1 MKIELILLGIIG
13 VVFLIDFL
21 MKGVKKKTES
31 NDMVKAGEEEV
42 NVPKQ
47 RKGRYI
53 YYLYA
58 FVVSIIIG
66 IISTY
71 LINYFYSGV
80 SLETFINDFIYFL
93 PYHISNFI
101 VSFGITLIFIGFVLY
116 KKNGFLKKIS
126 LKGRFTT
133 YILARKK
140 NITLSIILIPLLKVI
155 FHYTIYPIMTQ
166 DCLNCGGSRVPR
178 VRELGPQHR
187 DTLGKH
193 FDRIFE
199 NELWLFIPAIVILL
213 LIVWFF
219 NDKIKA
225 R

>member
-31 NDMVKAGEEEV
+31 NDMMKADEEEV
-42 NVPKQ
+42 NIPKQ

-58 FVVSIIIG
+58 FVGSVIIG

-71 LINYFYSGV
+71 LINYFYLGV
-80 SLETFINDFIYFL
+80 SLEYFINNFRDDSL
-93 PYHISNFI
+93 LAHITNFTI
-101 VSFGITLIFIGFVLY
+101 SFGITLIFIGFVLH
-116 KKNGFLKKIS
+116 KKYGL
-126 LKGRFTT
+126 FTIKSPGGSALL
-133 YILARKK
+133 YILNRKK
-140 NITLSIILIPLLKVI
+140 NITLFILSICIIKLCIHYFIYYPTNRMGNRYKSFSWHLDNLFNEKINLFIAAVI
-155 FHYTIYPIMTQ
+155 FIS
-166 DCLNCGGSRVPR
+166 LV
-178 VRELGPQHR
+178 V
-187 DTLGKH
+187 
-193 FDRIFE
+193 
-199 NELWLFIPAIVILL
+199 WL
-213 LIVWFF
+213 F

>member
-42 NVPKQ
+42 NVSKQ

-80 SLETFINDFIYFL
+80 SLETFINDFIY
-93 PYHISNFI
+93 
-101 VSFGITLIFIGFVLY
+101 GII
-116 KKNGFLKKIS
+116 
-126 LKGRFTT
+126 
-133 YILARKK
+133 
-140 NITLSIILIPLLKVI
+140 
-155 FHYTIYPIMTQ
+155 
-166 DCLNCGGSRVPR
+166 
-178 VRELGPQHR
+178 
-187 DTLGKH
+187 
-193 FDRIFE
+193 
-199 NELWLFIPAIVILL
+199 
-213 LIVWFF
+213 
-219 NDKIKA
+219 
-225 R
+225 

>member
-31 NDMVKAGEEEV
+31 NDMVKADEEEV
-42 NVPKQ
+42 NIPKQ

-58 FVVSIIIG
+58 FVGSIIIG

-71 LINYFYSGV
+71 LIDYFYSG
-80 SLETFINDFIYFL
+80 
-93 PYHISNFI
+93 ISAKNFI
-101 VSFGITLIFIGFVLY
+101 HFTQYNTTPSIINFTISFGTTLILLSFVLY
-116 KKNGFLKKIS
+116 KKYGFLKKIS

-199 NELWLFIPAIVILL
+199 DELWLFVPAIVILL

-219 NDKIKA
+219 NDKINA

>member
-31 NDMVKAGEEEV
+31 NDMVKADEEEV
-42 NVPKQ
+42 NIPKQ

-58 FVVSIIIG
+58 FVGSIIIG

-71 LINYFYSGV
+71 LIDYFYSGR
-80 SLETFINDFIYFL
+80 SLEKFIYDFTYSL
-93 PYHISNFI
+93 ASHITNFTI
-101 VSFGITLIFIGFVLY
+101 SFGITLIFIGFVLH
-116 KKNGFLKKIS
+116 KKYGL
-126 LKGRFTT
+126 FTIKSPGGSALL
-133 YILARKK
+133 YILNRKK
-140 NITLSIILIPLLKVI
+140 NITLFISSICILKLCIHYFIYTSTWTTLRRTGDYGFSWHIDNLFVEKINIFIAAVI
-155 FHYTIYPIMTQ
+155 IISLVT
-166 DCLNCGGSRVPR
+166 
-178 VRELGPQHR
+178 
-187 DTLGKH
+187 
-193 FDRIFE
+193 
-199 NELWLFIPAIVILL
+199 
-213 LIVWFF
+213 WFF

>member
-31 NDMVKAGEEEV
+31 NDMVKADEEEV
-42 NVPKQ
+42 NIPKQ

-58 FVVSIIIG
+58 FVGSIIIG

-71 LINYFYSGV
+71 LIDYFYSGR
-80 SLETFINDFIYFL
+80 SLEKFIYDFTYSL
-93 PYHISNFI
+93 ASHITNFTI
-101 VSFGITLIFIGFVLY
+101 SFGITLIFIGFVLY
-116 KKNGFLKKIS
+116 KKYGFFRIKSPGGSAL
-126 LKGRFTT
+126 L
-133 YILARKK
+133 YILNRKK
-140 NITLSIILIPLLKVI
+140 NITLFIISVPTIKVLIHFFFYRITFDKPKRNGLFQADLGEHIDLL
-155 FHYTIYPIMTQ
+155 
-166 DCLNCGGSRVPR
+166 
-178 VRELGPQHR
+178 
-187 DTLGKH
+187 
-193 FDRIFE
+193 FE
-199 NELWLFIPAIVILL
+199 QNLSLFIPAIIIPS
-213 LIVWFF
+213 LIVWYF

>member
-31 NDMVKAGEEEV
+31 NDMVKADEEEV
-42 NVPKQ
+42 NIPKQ

-58 FVVSIIIG
+58 FVGSLAFG
-66 IISTY
+66 LLWTY
-71 LINYFYSGV
+71 LVRYFNWGDSFIEFINGFDSP
-80 SLETFINDFIYFL
+80 SKRNDFINNFT
-93 PYHISNFI
+93 ISFI
-101 VSFGITLIFIGFVLY
+101 LSF
-116 KKNGFLKKIS
+116 
-126 LKGRFTT
+126 
-133 YILARKK
+133 ILAGLCVSQITAVKIFFSYLGNRKK
-140 NITLSIILIPLLKVI
+140 NITLFIISSSILKLCI
-155 FHYTIYPIMTQ
+155 HYFIYT
-166 DCLNCGGSRVPR
+166 SRWTAITR
-178 VRELGPQHR
+178 ATGDYGFSWHIDNLFSE
-187 DTLGKH
+187 K
-193 FDRIFE
+193 
-199 NELWLFIPAIVILL
+199 NNLFIPSLIICS

>member
-31 NDMVKAGEEEV
+31 NDMVKADEEEV
-42 NVPKQ
+42 NIPKQ

-58 FVVSIIIG
+58 FVGSIIIG

-71 LINYFYSGV
+71 LIDYFYSGR
-80 SLETFINDFIYFL
+80 SLEKFIYDFTYSL
-93 PYHISNFI
+93 ASHITNFTI
-101 VSFGITLIFIGFVLY
+101 SFGITLIFIGFVLY
-116 KKNGFLKKIS
+116 KKNGFLKKI
-126 LKGRFTT
+126 LVV
-133 YILARKK
+133 RKK
-140 NITLSIILIPLLKVI
+140 LKERTLFQADLGEHIDLL
-155 FHYTIYPIMTQ
+155 
-166 DCLNCGGSRVPR
+166 
-178 VRELGPQHR
+178 
-187 DTLGKH
+187 
-193 FDRIFE
+193 FE
-199 NELWLFIPAIVILL
+199 QNLSLFIPAIIIPS
-213 LIVWFF
+213 LIVWYF

>member
-116 KKNGFLKKIS
+116 KKSGFLKKIS

-133 YILARKK
+133 Y
-140 NITLSIILIPLLKVI
+140 LSKPE
-155 FHYTIYPIMTQ
+155 
-166 DCLNCGGSRVPR
+166 S
-178 VRELGPQHR
+178 
-187 DTLGKH
+187 
-193 FDRIFE
+193 
-199 NELWLFIPAIVILL
+199 
-213 LIVWFF
+213 
-219 NDKIKA
+219 
-225 R
+225 

>member
-1 MKIELILLGIIG
+1 MKIELVLLGIIG

-101 VSFGITLIFIGFVLY
+101 VSFGITLIFIGFVLH
-116 KKNGFLKKIS
+116 KKYGL
-126 LKGRFTT
+126 FTIKSPEGSALL
-133 YILARKK
+133 YILNRKK
-140 NITLSIILIPLLKVI
+140 NITLFQTDLAQQI
-155 FHYTIYPIMTQ
+155 
-166 DCLNCGGSRVPR
+166 
-178 VRELGPQHR
+178 
-187 DTLGKH
+187 
-193 FDRIFE
+193 
-199 NELWLFIPAIVILL
+199 A
-213 LIVWFF
+213 
-219 NDKIKA
+219 
-225 R
+225 

>member
-31 NDMVKAGEEEV
+31 NDMVKADEEEV
-42 NVPKQ
+42 NIPKQ

-58 FVVSIIIG
+58 FVGSIIIG

-71 LINYFYSGV
+71 LIDYFYSG
-80 SLETFINDFIYFL
+80 
-93 PYHISNFI
+93 ISAKNFI
-101 VSFGITLIFIGFVLY
+101 HFTQYNTTPSIINFTISFGTTLILLSFVLY
-116 KKNGFLKKIS
+116 KEYS
-126 LKGRFTT
+126 LFTIKST
-133 YILARKK
+133 RGSALLYILKRKK
-140 NITLSIILIPLLKVI
+140 NITLFIISSSILKLGIHYFMYTAYLTVQSPNLSNKSTGKKVI
-155 FHYTIYPIMTQ
+155 Y
-166 DCLNCGGSRVPR
+166 
-178 VRELGPQHR
+178 
-187 DTLGKH
+187 KH
-193 FDRIFE
+193 FKDFTYHVENIFTID
-199 NELWLFIPAIVILL
+199 LHLFIPALIICS

>member
-31 NDMVKAGEEEV
+31 NDMVKADEEEV
-42 NVPKQ
+42 NIPKQ

-58 FVVSIIIG
+58 FVGSIIIG

-71 LINYFYSGV
+71 LIDYFYSG
-80 SLETFINDFIYFL
+80 
-93 PYHISNFI
+93 ISAKNFI
-101 VSFGITLIFIGFVLY
+101 HFTKYNTTPSIINFTISFGTTLILLSFVLY
-116 KKNGFLKKIS
+116 KEYS
-126 LKGRFTT
+126 LFTIKST
-133 YILARKK
+133 RGSALLYILNRKK
-140 NITLSIILIPLLKVI
+140 NITLFILSICIIKLCIHYFIYYPTNRMGYRYKSFSWHLDNLFNEKINLFIAAVI
-155 FHYTIYPIMTQ
+155 FIS
-166 DCLNCGGSRVPR
+166 LV
-178 VRELGPQHR
+178 V
-187 DTLGKH
+187 
-193 FDRIFE
+193 
-199 NELWLFIPAIVILL
+199 WL
-213 LIVWFF
+213 F

>member
-31 NDMVKAGEEEV
+31 NDMVKADEEEV
-42 NVPKQ
+42 NIPKQ

-58 FVVSIIIG
+58 FIGSIIIG

-71 LINYFYSGV
+71 LIDYYYSFH
-80 SLETFINDFIYFL
+80 SIQDFITFFKYNTTT
-93 PYHISNFI
+93 HIINFTI
-101 VSFGITLIFIGFVLY
+101 SFGTTLILLSFVLY
-116 KKNGFLKKIS
+116 KKYGFLKKIS

-199 NELWLFIPAIVILL
+199 DELWLFVPAIVILL

-219 NDKIKA
+219 NDKINA